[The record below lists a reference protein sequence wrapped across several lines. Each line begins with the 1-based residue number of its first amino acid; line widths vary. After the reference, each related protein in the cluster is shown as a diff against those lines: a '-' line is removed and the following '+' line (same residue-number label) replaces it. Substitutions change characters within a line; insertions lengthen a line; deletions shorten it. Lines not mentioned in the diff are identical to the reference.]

1 MADEDRI
8 TIAELDPVVSALSDA
23 EVPAMRG
30 GLTFKLALSQ
40 IATLFGIQ
48 AIVDAATALT
58 NRVTALERLPTA
70 YIGGLTTSNNAADAV
85 NDIDVAPGRARD
97 STDTADIVL
106 TAAMTKRLD
115 AAWAAGTGNGG
126 RDTGSIG
133 DGLWAVWAIYN
144 PTTKASDVI
153 FSLSFTAPTL
163 PTDWTKYRLLASIKR
178 ASGAIVAFKQVG
190 DVFDYAAASQDVDQ
204 TNAVNTRV
212 LYALPSVPPLARAK
226 LRVTHKSDSS
236 GSQSGRVSDPAE
248 PDSPTSGSFN
258 YTILTSGTSVY
269 GNANLDVRTDS
280 SKQVAVRT
288 SGSTG
293 NRWVFHVTGFILDKR
308 SNP

>member
-8 TIAELDPVVSALSDA
+8 TIADLDPVVNALADTA
-23 EVPAMRG
+23 IPAMRA
-30 GLTFKLALSQ
+30 GLTFKLLLSQ
-40 IATLFGIQ
+40 ISTLFGIP
-48 AIVDAATALT
+48 TLT

-70 YIGGLTTSNNAADAV
+70 YIGGLTTSNSATDAV

-115 AAWAAGTGNGG
+115 ATWAEGTGNGG
-126 RDTGSIG
+126 RDTGSIS
-133 DGLWAVWAIYN
+133 DSLWAVWAIYN

-163 PTDWTKYRLLASIKR
+163 PADWTKYRLIGAFKR
-178 ASGAIVAFKQVG
+178 ASSAIVSFKQVG
-190 DVFDYAAASQDVDQ
+190 DIFDYAAASQDVDQ

-212 LYALPSVPPLARAK
+212 LYTLPSVPPFARAK
-226 LRVTHKSDSS
+226 LRVSHKSDSS
-236 GSQSGRVSDPAE
+236 GSQSARISDPAE
-248 PDSPTSGSFN
+248 TDAPTTGSFN
-258 YTILTSGTSVY
+258 YTILTNGTSVY
-269 GNANLDVRTDS
+269 GSADLQVRTDS
-280 SKQVAVRT
+280 SKQVATRT

-293 NRWVFHVTGFILDKR
+293 NRWVLHVTGFFLDQR